1 MNDDTNMF
9 DTLLASTVHDMKNSL
24 SLLMNELEAMGSKLE
39 ENDENRQ
46 TVSSLRYETSRINI
60 SLMELLTLY
69 KLEKKQISI
78 QIEEVVVADILE
90 DYVAV
95 HSFVAKN
102 RDVQLDFECDD
113 SLIWFLDPGFLHI
126 VINNIVGNSIRYT
139 RSRVIISAFV
149 IDQQLC
155 IQIDDDGQGYPEQM
169 ISSVES
175 FSKTIDVDTGSTGLG
190 LYFASTIAKNHSRH
204 GRTGDIVLKNNEKLT
219 GGCFKILLP

>member
-24 SLLMNELEAMGSKLE
+24 SLLMNELEVMGSKLE
-39 ENDENRQ
+39 GNDENRQ

-95 HSFVAKN
+95 HSFIAKN

-113 SLIWFLDPGFLHI
+113 SLIWFLDPSFLHI

-139 RSRVIISAFV
+139 KSRVIISAFV
-149 IDQQLC
+149 VDQQLC

-175 FSKTIDVDTGSTGLG
+175 FSKTIDVDSGSTGLG
-190 LYFASTIAKNHSRH
+190 LYFASIIAKNHSRH
-204 GRTGDIVLKNNEKLT
+204 GKIGGIVLKNNEKLT
-219 GGCFKILLP
+219 GGCFKIFLP